1 VTWSQR
7 LLEARERDRGASLI
21 EVVIACVLLGILSA
35 AVLAVVLQTQSAGV
49 NNRNRIAA
57 ANLAAREI
65 DMVRA
70 EFRET
75 SGAPLAIAA
84 AGTTVN
90 RRPLGSAAAGQPLVV
105 DGTPYTV
112 TTSAQWNITG
122 GGESAC
128 DGGAL
133 VIYPTLGVTVT
144 VTWPNMG
151 AIQPVVSSTSLAPEK
166 GTGIPDTDSFV
177 AVKVTDAVGAANP
190 GRGVSVTGG
199 GATRSGTTDVQG
211 CAVVQVSPAAGLGT
225 DYSAKVTDSGYVD
238 IAGTANP
245 AKVVGLVGQGQL
257 NNNVTFQVDKA
268 GSVALRLVDESG
280 APLAASAAGAQ
291 ITLVASESS
300 GTTNQRTVT
309 ATGPVTTVTGLWPTR
324 YGAYFGTTAPAA
336 GFPFHQL
343 TPGATVT
350 IDVTYAAARWVLTA
364 LPTGTTSVYA
374 GPVGTASCTGPGVQ
388 PVDPAAVSL
397 LPGTWSFFA
406 SGPSFDCST
415 GPTGI
420 VLASGDN
427 GEEMWGQTTLRVNNA
442 PAGVLWAVNRTRSGN
457 LTACPT
463 GTAAAT
469 AVNVDGA
476 RAGAVPIAAGDWFVY
491 ATNGAAGGGC
501 VGTPFGQYSK
511 VLNYDT
517 ENVLTWTNPPVPST
531 VTASKLAS
539 GSQYTVVAWTGAQ
552 QMTCTRSLP
561 AGVTQLTKTANTAT
575 TATGSF
581 GAGTWRF
588 FVRDSEKGT
597 CTFAG
602 TVVVSGA
609 GTPYT
614 LPLSTSNP
622 LTVR

>member
-1 VTWSQR
+1 VTWSER
-7 LLEARERDRGASLI
+7 VRAARERDSGASLV

-75 SGAPLAIAA
+75 SGAPLEIAA
-84 AGTTVN
+84 AGTAVN
-90 RRPLGSAAAGQPLVV
+90 ARPLGTTAAGQPLVV

-112 TTSAQWNITG
+112 TTSVQWNITG

-128 DGGAL
+128 DGGSL

-151 AIQPVVSSTSLAPEK
+151 AIQPVVSSTALAPEK

-177 AVKVTDAVGAANP
+177 AVKVTDAAGAANS
-190 GRGVSVTGG
+190 GRGVTVTGG
-199 GATRSGTTDVQG
+199 GASRSGTTDAQG
-211 CAVVQVSPAAGLGT
+211 CAVVQVSPAAGIGT
-225 DYSAKVTDSGYVD
+225 DYTARITDSGYVD

-245 AKVVGLVGQGQL
+245 SKVVGLIGQGQL

-280 APLAASAAGAQ
+280 VPLAASAAGAQ

-300 GTTNQRTVT
+300 GATNQRTVT
-309 ATGPVTTVTGLWPTR
+309 ATGPVTTVGGLWPTR

-336 GFPFHQL
+336 GFAYHQL
-343 TPGATVT
+343 TPGSTAT

-364 LPTGTTSVYA
+364 LPEGTTSVFA
-374 GPVGTASCTGPGVQ
+374 GPVGTASCTGPEVR
-388 PVDPAAVSL
+388 PVDPGAVSL

-420 VLASGDN
+420 VLGSGDN
-427 GEEMWGQTTLRVNNA
+427 GEEMWGQTTLRVDNA

-457 LTACPT
+457 LTTCAN
-463 GTAAAT
+463 GAAAAT

-476 RAGAVPIAAGDWFVY
+476 RAGGVPIAAGDWFVY
-491 ATNGAAGGGC
+491 VTDGAAGGGC

-511 VLNYDT
+511 VLNYDA
-517 ENVLTWTNPPVPST
+517 ENVLTWTNAPVPSK
-531 VTASKLAS
+531 VTARNFGS
-539 GSQYTVVAWTGAQ
+539 GSRYTVVAWTGAQ
-552 QMTCTRSLP
+552 QMSCTRSLP
-561 AGVTQLTKTANTAT
+561 AGVTTLSKPSNTAT
-575 TATGSF
+575 TATGTF
-581 GAGTWRF
+581 DVGTWRF
-588 FVRDSEKGT
+588 FIRDTNRSS

-602 TVVVSGA
+602 TVVVDGSGKA
-609 GTPYT
+609 FD
-614 LPLSTSNP
+614 LALNTSNP
-622 LTVR
+622 PTMR